1 MGVRLLTYGGMK
13 FRKKKAQCQ
22 MHGSVAEE
30 LLIRAGVAPCMH
42 GRKTLVFTLCST
54 VFNAPHHTWEGNKHG
69 RKGLLKSFHK
79 ISSFYKIS
87 IKAPECE

>member
-22 MHGSVAEE
+22 THKSVAEE
-30 LLIRAGVAPCMH
+30 LLMRAG
-42 GRKTLVFTLCST
+42 VFTLCST
-54 VFNAPHHTWEGNKHG
+54 VFNAPHHTWEGNKHRG
-69 RKGLLKSFHK
+69 KGLLKSFHK

-87 IKAPECE
+87 SKAPECE